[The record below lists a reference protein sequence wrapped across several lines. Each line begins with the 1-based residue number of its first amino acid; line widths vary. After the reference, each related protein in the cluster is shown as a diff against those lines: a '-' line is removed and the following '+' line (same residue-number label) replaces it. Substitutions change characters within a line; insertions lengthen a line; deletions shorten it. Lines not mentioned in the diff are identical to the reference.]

1 MPSATRKFE
10 FVRKNGQWTING
22 HTWADVI
29 ASNFT
34 LLEAHP
40 GVNDVEIWEFKNT
53 SGGWFHP
60 VHIHLIDFK
69 VLDRNGRPPFDY
81 EKAPKDVVYVGEN
94 ETVRM
99 IGRFERQV
107 GQLHDALPQPRPRGP
122 RHDGPVRGRNGRP
135 RPDHDR
141 SRPQRPGAGGLGY
154 GEPELADGRAI
165 PGARPAPG
173 SAASLAAGTFGL
185 VAVLSG
191 VAAGI
196 HLGVAPEHFG
206 EWWGYGAFFVLAAA
220 GECGLVALLALR
232 PRAWVVQVG
241 IGASLV
247 TMLMYLVS
255 RTSGIPFGPSTGV
268 VEPVDLLGL
277 AATAARAPSSS
288 CSAGC
293 SSDAGGRAR

>member
-1 MPSATRKFE
+1 ME
-10 FVRKNGQWTING
+10 G
-22 HTWADVI
+22 
-29 ASNFT
+29 
-34 LLEAHP
+34 
-40 GVNDVEIWEFKNT
+40 
-53 SGGWFHP
+53 
-60 VHIHLIDFK
+60 
-69 VLDRNGRPPFDY
+69 
-81 EKAPKDVVYVGEN
+81 
-94 ETVRM
+94 
-99 IGRFERQV
+99 
-107 GQLHDALPQPRPRGP
+107 
-122 RHDGPVRGRNGRP
+122 
-135 RPDHDR
+135 
-141 SRPQRPGAGGLGY
+141 
-154 GEPELADGRAI
+154 AI

-241 IGASLV
+241 IWASLV

-255 RTSGIPFGPSTGV
+255 RTAGIPFGPATGV

-277 AATAARAPSSS
+277 AATACEGAHRRRALPAARRTPAGAHAECPRPRGRSPVAGSALRRAGAAGAASGRRPRRPRVGSSR
-288 CSAGC
+288 AHR
-293 SSDAGGRAR
+293 DGRALHPGQCAKRAAAAR